1 MQIWFHPL
9 PHLRGDSSSH
19 SKASIEYSQLS
30 LTTATLRWSNGR
42 LDTLSL
48 LRRFYKSRLQQFGL
62 GRRMKHSV
70 QLRVL
75 PLQLSGDWRRAS
87 LVKAEYMQR
96 NR

>member
-19 SKASIEYSQLS
+19 NKASIEYSQLS
-30 LTTATLRWSNGR
+30 RTTAMLRWSNGL

-48 LRRFYKSRLQQFGL
+48 LRRFYKSRLQQFVL

-75 PLQLSGDWRRAS
+75 PLQLSGGWRRAS
-87 LVKAEYMQR
+87 LVTAEYMQR